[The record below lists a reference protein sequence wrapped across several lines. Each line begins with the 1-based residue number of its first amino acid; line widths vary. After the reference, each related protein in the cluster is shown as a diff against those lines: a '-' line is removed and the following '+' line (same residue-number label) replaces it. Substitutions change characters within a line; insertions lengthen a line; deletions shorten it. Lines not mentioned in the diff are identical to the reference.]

1 MNRPL
6 RALLGLAA
14 GAALLSTAP
23 FAAAQDHAPP
33 TSGDMAE
40 KWKEHHHER
49 AEAHAKA
56 LHAILNIRQDQEAAF
71 QAFIGSMKPLE
82 HGDMQH
88 GDMHG
93 DQMRPEGGAGE
104 MANLTTPQRLDRMA
118 EMMAKHDAE
127 HQAAFQRHAQ
137 AVKTFYAV
145 LSPEQQHAFDALGA
159 LHGMHGSHGPE
170 GFGGHDGP
178 GGEDHMGLDHMGP
191 DHMGPDHGEQG
202 GMGAPGA

>member
-14 GAALLSTAP
+14 GAALLSTAS

-33 TSGDMAE
+33 TSGAMAG

-56 LHAILNIRQDQEAAF
+56 LHAILNIRPDQEAAF
-71 QAFIGSMKPLE
+71 QAFIGSMKPPE

-93 DQMRPEGGAGE
+93 DHMRPEGGPGE
-104 MANLTTPQRLDRMA
+104 FANLTTPQRLDRMA
-118 EMMAKHDAE
+118 EMMAKHQAE

-137 AVKTFYAV
+137 AVKTFYAA
-145 LSPEQQHAFDALGA
+145 LSPDQQHAFDALGA
-159 LHGMHGSHGPE
+159 LHGMHGGHGFHGHE
-170 GFGGHDGP
+170 GFGGH
-178 GGEDHMGLDHMGP
+178 GGADHMGP
-191 DHMGPDHGEQG
+191 DHMEPG